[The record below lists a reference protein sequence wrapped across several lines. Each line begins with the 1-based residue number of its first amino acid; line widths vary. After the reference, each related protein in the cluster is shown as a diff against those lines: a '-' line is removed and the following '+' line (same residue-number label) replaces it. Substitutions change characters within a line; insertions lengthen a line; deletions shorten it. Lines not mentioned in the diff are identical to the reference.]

1 MSAENYHSGVD
12 GHAYVTPSGDVTPI
26 ELAVHKWE
34 AEISGNNQEVSNA
47 KDGRKR
53 IPGAP
58 DAKGSASLH
67 WDSGNQPS
75 DTTPTTGPSVRHST
89 ILAMCLIPDGS
100 TPTLTNGFRF
110 SAIVDTVKITSEF
123 QGTVDYDVT
132 FSYAGGGIKY
142 PGDA

>member
-1 MSAENYHSGVD
+1 MAAENYHSGVD
-12 GHAYVTPSGDVTPI
+12 GHAYVLPPGGASQI

-67 WDSGNQPS
+67 WDSGNPVT
-75 DTTPTTGPSVRHST
+75 DPTAGTGPNVRHST
-89 ILAMCLIPDGS
+89 ILAMNLIPDGGVDTGTS
-100 TPTLTNGFRF
+100 GFRF
-110 SAIVDTVKITSEF
+110 NAIVDTVKITSEF
-123 QGTVDYDVT
+123 QGTVDYDIT
-132 FSYAGGGIKY
+132 FSYSGGGIKY